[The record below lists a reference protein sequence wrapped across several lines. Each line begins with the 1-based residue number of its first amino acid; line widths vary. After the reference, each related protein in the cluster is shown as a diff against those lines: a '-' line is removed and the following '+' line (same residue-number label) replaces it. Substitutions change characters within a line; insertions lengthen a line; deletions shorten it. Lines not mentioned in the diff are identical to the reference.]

1 MNFRLK
7 YMEIINDRGFHFM
20 IQAKRQQD
28 SMKNVKGV
36 LSGLYR
42 FFEEKGESSLAE
54 KVKQLGL
61 KYSSGEQVIAFCGHF
76 SAGKSSLINT
86 LAGEDILPSS
96 PIPTSANL
104 VRVKS
109 GEEYAKVYFKKD
121 IPWLYLPP
129 YDYGIVK
136 THCLDGDEIT
146 EIEISREQTLL
157 PEKTVILDTPG
168 IDSVDDA
175 HRISTESAIHLADLV
190 FYVMDYNHVQS
201 GVNFL
206 FTKEL
211 QDAGKEVYLV
221 VNQIDKHQETE
232 LSFASFKESVVSS
245 FRSWGVEPA
254 GIFYTTL
261 KHPDHPENQYSE
273 LESFIRTRGTDS
285 SGLEASVMAAAEKL
299 AEDFLQKEI
308 EGQSEER
315 AALTQLLSEGFPAGE
330 VSISERI
337 PSLEDTLNEKANSEE
352 AAGKKLDQEVS
363 RILQNAYLMPFETR
377 ELAKGYLESV
387 QPGFKVGFLFSAG
400 KTNAEKQFRKE
411 AFLKDVSE
419 KTKQQAEW
427 HLRELLLN
435 TLKEQEI
442 TNSELLSL
450 AGSFQTSI
458 NDALIEKPVKK
469 GALLSGDYVLTY
481 TDELVSEIKMA
492 ARKNINEFKKVYLDF
507 VGKMAEVEISKHK
520 HQLAKLTELLE
531 VEQKLGALKE
541 LVEQERQEL
550 SLILQGGRPCGERL
564 EELFSKEEEDVRIIR
579 DALKKNNGPL
589 ELKETKEYLPASNAT
604 ESETD
609 RNKGDVPGRLRKAA
623 EIVSGLPGFNHLAA
637 ELVERAGKLE
647 NRAYTVALFGAFSAG
662 KSSFAN
668 ALIGKK
674 VLPVSPNPTTATIC
688 RIKPVDVQHHHGA
701 VMVKMKD
708 QSSLLADVNRALKS
722 FTDEVETLEEA
733 LAKINEL
740 EKLPFTGDTAEKAN
754 LSFLNAFKKG
764 FAHEN
769 EHLGKLLEADFEQFS
784 EFVAKEEKSCFADW
798 IDLYYDCP
806 LTSKGIT
813 LVDTPGAD
821 SINARHT
828 GVAFNYIKN
837 ADAILFVTYYN
848 HAFSRADR
856 EFLIQLGRV
865 KEVFELDKMF
875 FIINAIDLAKDETEK
890 ELVVSYVREQLLQYG
905 IRNPSLNTVSSLNGL
920 REKEGTV
927 NMDSGIPGF
936 EDTFYKFISEGLA
949 KLAISSAEEELVRVT
964 RLLASLVGSATEDK
978 SKAGE
983 NIGILKNTHA
993 RMKAFLHSQS
1003 PAQLK
1008 KRVCQEAEELVHY
1021 CKQRV
1026 FLRFNDFFKES
1037 FNPSVINGQSGNLKK
1052 ALGMALEDLLGSLG
1066 HDLAQEMR
1074 ATSLRIERFAAD
1086 SVKEYSSGLEKELAE
1101 ICEGLTFGETDLPK
1115 GDGIEFQA
1123 ALVDTDRSLFS
1134 KPLSLFKNPK
1144 DFFEKNGK
1152 KGMQDQLQHILSSE
1166 ADAYLKEQAER
1177 LSVYG
1182 SALVEKAFSVVIEN
1196 KSRQAEDYVSGMLVL
1211 FGGGLDVE
1219 DLKSRLE
1226 EAKQLSN

>member
-1 MNFRLK
+1 
-7 YMEIINDRGFHFM
+7 M

-36 LSGLYR
+36 LSALHR
-42 FFEEKGESSLAE
+42 FFEEKGESGLAE
-54 KVKQLGL
+54 KVKQLGR
-61 KYSSGEQVIAFCGHF
+61 KYSSGEKVIAFCGHF
-76 SAGKSSLINT
+76 SAGKSSIINT

-129 YDYGIVK
+129 YDYSIVK

-146 EIEISREQTLL
+146 EIEISRERTHL

-206 FTKEL
+206 FTKDL
-211 QDAGKEVYLV
+211 QDAGKEVYLI
-221 VNQIDKHQETE
+221 VNQIDKHQEAE
-232 LSFASFKESVVSS
+232 LSFTSFKESVASS

-261 KHPDHPENQYSE
+261 KHPEHPENQYPE
-273 LESFIRTRGTDS
+273 LEAFIRTKGADS

-299 AEDFLQKEI
+299 ADDFLQKEI
-308 EGQSEER
+308 EDQAEER
-315 AALTQLLSEGFPAGE
+315 GTLTQLLSEGLPAGK
-330 VSISERI
+330 VPISERI
-337 PSLEDTLNEKANSEE
+337 SLLEDTLSEKAQSEE
-352 AAGKKLDQEVS
+352 TAGKELDQEVS

-387 QPGFKVGFLFSAG
+387 QPGFKVGFIFSSG
-400 KTNAEKQFRKE
+400 KTNAEKQARKE

-435 TLKEQEI
+435 TLKERQI
-442 TNSELLSL
+442 TDSGLLSL
-450 AGSFQTSI
+450 AGGFQI
-458 NDALIEKPVKK
+458 PIDDALIEKPVKK

-492 ARKNINEFKKVYLDF
+492 ARKNINEFKKAYLNF
-507 VGKMAEVEISKHK
+507 VGKMTEEDIFKHE
-520 HQLAKLTELLE
+520 HELAKFNEYLE
-531 VEQKLGALKE
+531 AEQKLGTLKE
-541 LVEQERQEL
+541 IIELDRHEL
-550 SLILQGGRPCGERL
+550 SLILQGESLGGETTER
-564 EELFSKEEEDVRIIR
+564 LFSKEEEAVRVIR
-579 DALKKNNGPL
+579 DALSNKNESL
-589 ELKETKEYLPASNAT
+589 EVKEAQKDLLVEAVT
-604 ESETD
+604 EIEPG
-609 RNKGDVPGRLRKAA
+609 RIRADVPDRLRKAA
-623 EIVSGLPGFNHLAA
+623 QIVSGLPGFNHLAA

-647 NRAYTVALFGAFSAG
+647 NRSYTVALFGAFSAG

-674 VLPVSPNPTTATIC
+674 VLPVSPNPTTASIC
-688 RIKPVDVQHHHGA
+688 RIKPVDSQHHHGA

-708 QSSLLADVNRALKS
+708 PSSLLADVNQALKS
-722 FTDEVETLEEA
+722 FTDEVGTLETA

-754 LSFLNAFKKG
+754 LSFLNAFKMG

-769 EHLGKLLEADFEQFS
+769 EHLGKLLEADFDQFS
-784 EFVAKEEKSCFADW
+784 EFVAKEEKSCFAEW

-806 LTSKGIT
+806 LTRKGIT

-890 ELVVSYVREQLLQYG
+890 ELVISYVREQLEQYG
-905 IRNPSLNTVSSLNGL
+905 IRNPSLNTVSSLNGI
-920 REKEGTV
+920 REKEGHV
-927 NMDSGIPGF
+927 NLDSGIPGF
-936 EDTFYKFISEGLA
+936 EDTFYRFISEGLA

-964 RLLASLVGSATEDK
+964 RLLASLVRSATEDK
-978 SKAGE
+978 SKAAE
-983 NIGILKNTHA
+983 NISVLKNTDA
-993 RMKAFLHSQS
+993 RMKAFLYSQS

-1008 KRVCQEAEELVHY
+1008 KRVCQEAEELIHY

-1037 FNPSVINGQSGNLKK
+1037 FNPSVLNGQSGYLKK

-1074 ATSLRIERFAAD
+1074 ATSLRIEKFASA
-1086 SVKEYSSGLEKELAE
+1086 SVKGYSSGLERELAE
-1101 ICEGLTFGETDLPK
+1101 ICEGLTFGETELPEAE
-1115 GDGIEFQA
+1115 GIEFPA
-1123 ALVDTDRSLFS
+1123 ALANTDRSLFS

-1152 KGMQDQLQHILSSE
+1152 KAMQEQLQNVLSSE
-1166 ADAYLKEQAER
+1166 ADAYLKYQAER
-1177 LSVYG
+1177 LSLYG
-1182 SALVEKAFSVVIEN
+1182 SGFVEKAFSVVIEN
-1196 KSRQAEDYVSGMLVL
+1196 KGQQAEDYVSGLL
-1211 FGGGLDVE
+1211 EIYGGGLDVE
-1219 DLKSRLE
+1219 DLKKRLE
-1226 EAKQLSN
+1226 EAKQLSK